1 MKKTN
6 KGFTLVELLAVIVI
20 LAIIMIIAIPAVL
33 QTMQS
38 ARQKTFKEYVTK
50 VYTAAQNSYLS
61 DSTLG
66 EGTSGGK
73 GVDVSI
79 TGTVKKSDG
88 TGTENETRTCRG
100 YDVATGLGL
109 SSVGTYKGAV
119 LVCPGKKSNEKINIL
134 VRLEDGNYNTN
145 GFVNYT
151 AVGEGFTL
159 ANGGADKYAL
169 YSNPSTPDTTLQ
181 IGTTGGLTTYSGAW
195 AE

>member
-61 DSTLG
+61 DTTLSG
-66 EGTSGGK
+66 SGG
-73 GVDVSI
+73 GHAISNLTV
-79 TGTVKKSDG
+79 GTRKC
-88 TGTENETRTCRG
+88 TG

-109 SSVGTYKGAV
+109 SSVGSYTGAV
-119 LVCPGKKSNEKINIL
+119 LVCPGTDTTEKINIL
-134 VRLEDGNYNTN
+134 VRLQDGNYHTD
-145 GFVNYT
+145 GWINYT
-151 AVGEGFTL
+151 AVGEEFDL
-159 ANGGADKYAL
+159 QNGGADDYGIA
-169 YSNPSTPDTTLQ
+169 
-181 IGTTGGLTTYSGAW
+181 SGATISYAGSW
-195 AE
+195 QN